1 MIVAKDV
8 VVGFVGL
15 GTMGGKMATNL
26 LKAGYKV
33 VVHDLHRQAASHHLQ
48 EGAEWA
54 DTPRALAERSDV
66 ILSSLPE
73 PADVERVALGADGLI
88 EGVKKGAAYFD
99 LSTNSQSVVKKISAA
114 FAAKGADM
122 LDAPVSG
129 GPSGAASRKM
139 AIWVGG
145 DKAAFDKHK
154 AVLDAMGDRAA
165 YIGPIG
171 TATVAKLVHNMS
183 SYAVTAA
190 LAETFT
196 MGVKAGVDPVALWE
210 AVRQGVSGRRLTFD
224 GLLEQFLPGKYD
236 PPNFALKTRDQGCH
250 AGDRARDANSACR
263 CASAISRTP
272 RWWRPCNRGWEG
284 RDSRVMMLLQE
295 ERAGVK
301 IAVRSGADQ
310 TGGGTRQGRRRL
322 TFQERTMPS
331 FSLAALTALELA
343 PAELIDVAAACGYEH
358 VGLRLM
364 PAVVGGPAYPLMD
377 DPAKLKE
384 TIARSAATGVTVA
397 DIEIA
402 ALRADTDIASFQ
414 SLFEAG
420 ARLGAK
426 HILVAAYDPDLRRF
440 ADNYRAVLRG
450 GAALWLDRRSRIH
463 AVDGGAEP
471 QGSDAD
477 CR

>member
-1 MIVAKDV
+1 MTKDV

-114 FAAKGADM
+114 FAAKGAAM

-154 AVLDAMGDRAA
+154 PVLDAMGDRAA
-165 YIGPIG
+165 YIGAVG
-171 TATVAKLVHNMS
+171 SATVAKLVHNMS
-183 SYAVTAA
+183 SYAVTCA

-236 PPNFALKTRDQGCH
+236 PPNFALKLATKDVALATALGRELGVPMRLCNLTY
-250 AGDRARDANSACR
+250 AEMTEA
-263 CASAISRTP
+263 
-272 RWWRPCNRGWEG
+272 CNRGWDG

-301 IAVRSGADQ
+301 IASDPERIKHAAERAKASGA
-310 TGGGTRQGRRRL
+310 
-322 TFQERTMPS
+322 
-331 FSLAALTALELA
+331 
-343 PAELIDVAAACGYEH
+343 
-358 VGLRLM
+358 
-364 PAVVGGPAYPLMD
+364 
-377 DPAKLKE
+377 
-384 TIARSAATGVTVA
+384 
-397 DIEIA
+397 
-402 ALRADTDIASFQ
+402 
-414 SLFEAG
+414 
-420 ARLGAK
+420 
-426 HILVAAYDPDLRRF
+426 
-440 ADNYRAVLRG
+440 
-450 GAALWLDRRSRIH
+450 
-463 AVDGGAEP
+463 
-471 QGSDAD
+471 
-477 CR
+477 